1 MQVAAYHAKS
11 RGMTPHSV
19 RLTPD
24 LPEELWSWRGY
35 QQMKGLLKGR
45 SASIA
50 VVLVEVIMKRYF
62 LVGFNRI
69 GRTIL
74 PGKSTWG

>member
-1 MQVAAYHAKS
+1 MQVAAYRAKP
-11 RGMTPHSV
+11 RGMTPHWV
-19 RLTPD
+19 RLTSG

-50 VVLVEVIMKRYF
+50 VILVTVILKRDF
-62 LVGFNRI
+62 SVEL
-69 GRTIL
+69 
-74 PGKSTWG
+74 